1 MVMKAIFLILVCL
14 LCKSVSAQT
23 IPVFQVVHA
32 ENASLNNGTALKSL
46 DKLLDETIH
55 VADSGY
61 LVLIHETGIPIEF
74 NGDTT
79 IHLKEI
85 HTILDPPLSKKTKR
99 YIARSKTPYFR
110 HSYQRSIG
118 LHYLFIS
125 NEIEARNTR
134 PVQRPCH
141 DCGPPNSGLR
151 YPPLIDN
158 KLFYSDTDLKL
169 MWLPREETDRFIL
182 RFVNIYDDELC
193 SPFAVD
199 DRQYTLSRDKIAD
212 LTKSEP
218 DILLLIKGI
227 ESFSVDEFV
236 IIMSPF
242 YTAMIDF
249 PYSSNITSPAV
260 ALMAGHI
267 FETTSIAV
275 SKEARPYYELA
286 ARLSDKK
293 FYQDMLE
300 NYYARQGR

>member
-1 MVMKAIFLILVCL
+1 MKVVFLIVVCL
-14 LCKSVSAQT
+14 LCKNVSAQT
-23 IPVFQVVHA
+23 IPVFQVLYA
-32 ENASLNNGTALKSL
+32 EKASLSNGTALKSL

-61 LVLIHETGIPIEF
+61 LVLIHETGIPIEI

-79 IHLKEI
+79 IYLKEI

-99 YIARSKTPYFR
+99 YIARSKAPYFR
-110 HSYQRSIG
+110 HSYQRSIS

-134 PVQRPCH
+134 PVPRPCH

-193 SPFAVD
+193 SPIEVD
-199 DRQYTLSRDKIAD
+199 ARQYTLSRDKLTD
-212 LTKSEP
+212 LTKSES
-218 DILLLIKGI
+218 DILLFIKGI
-227 ESFSVDEFV
+227 ESFSVDEFG
-236 IIMSPF
+236 ILMRPF
-242 YTAMIDF
+242 YTAKIDF
-249 PYSSNITSPAV
+249 PYSSNITSPAA
-260 ALMAGHI
+260 ALMAGYI

-286 ARLSDKK
+286 AHLSDKK
-293 FYQDMLE
+293 FYQDMLD
-300 NYYARQGR
+300 NYYARQVK